1 MIKMVRLRFGLG
13 VKCVNPAI
21 QIGFWVMVWRVVGR
35 RLKAAILVDMGCFC
49 LPENKKALAETSQG
63 F

>member
-1 MIKMVRLRFGLG
+1 LGYGLAG
-13 VKCVNPAI
+13 L
-21 QIGFWVMVWRVVGR
+21 IGRQ
-35 RLKAAILVDMGCFC
+35 LKAAILVDMRCFC